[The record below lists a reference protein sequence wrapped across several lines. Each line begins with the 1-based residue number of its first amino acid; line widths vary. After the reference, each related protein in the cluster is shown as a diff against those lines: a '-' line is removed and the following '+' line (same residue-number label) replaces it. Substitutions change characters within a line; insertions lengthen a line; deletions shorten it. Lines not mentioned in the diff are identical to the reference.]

1 MRGGTRRSF
10 QSQVGLADT
19 SSAKSLSLP
28 LQVEKLEKAGVFGK
42 FGI

>member
-10 QSQVGLADT
+10 QTQVGLACR
-19 SSAKSLSLP
+19 SLP